1 MKLHIQSDSGVTL
14 IENIFIDRY
23 MPGANGEFVKLYLY
37 LLRCAG
43 TGRELSISSIADFFD
58 HTEKDV
64 RRALSYWE
72 KLKLL
77 KLRYDEDGGISEIV
91 FMSGESS
98 SGETQAA
105 AADTRESSSAAEG
118 RADTAGVSLT
128 AAGDRPDTAGVSL
141 NAAGGRPDAAA
152 DTAPAFE
159 TASIPRKRA
168 LTPARTSALRE
179 QHPIKQILFVGE
191 QYLARPLTQSEVT
204 DILYFYNDLHM
215 SEDLIEYL
223 IEYCASKGNPG
234 ARYMEKIALDWYRRG
249 IHTVEEAEADTRQH
263 NKLYFD
269 ILRALGITDR
279 SPAATEITY
288 MDRWLNIWGMS
299 PQVVLEACSRTIM
312 QTHQPNFPYI
322 ESILK
327 SWKEHGVATLE
338 DIAALD
344 KEYSSKKAPRQ
355 GARKNSPSGKNRFNN
370 FPQREYDFDSLEQ
383 QLLNAQSETEE

>member
-91 FMSGESS
+91 FMSGETAD
-98 SGETQAA
+98 GETETASVKTSAVDAA
-105 AADTRESSSAAEG
+105 PASPAE
-118 RADTAGVSLT
+118 A
-128 AAGDRPDTAGVSL
+128 
-141 NAAGGRPDAAA
+141 AAGGSGA
-152 DTAPAFE
+152 
-159 TASIPRKRA
+159 IPKKRA
-168 LTPARTSALRE
+168 LTAARTSALRE

-223 IEYCASKGNPG
+223 IEYCASRGNPG

-249 IHTVEEAEADTRQH
+249 IRTVEEAEADTRQH

-279 SPAATEITY
+279 SPASTEITY

-327 SWKEHGVATLE
+327 SWKEHGAASLE

-355 GARKNSPSGKNRFNN
+355 SSRKGSASGRNRFND
-370 FPQREYDFDSLEQ
+370 FPQRDYDFDSLEQ
-383 QLLNAQSETEE
+383 QLLSAQSESEE

>member
-77 KLRYDEDGGISEIV
+77 KLRYDENGGISEIV
-91 FMSGESS
+91 FMSGETAPA
-98 SGETQAA
+98 EAA
-105 AADTRESSSAAEG
+105 APAEDSSAAG
-118 RADTAGVSLT
+118 PS
-128 AAGDRPDTAGVSL
+128 AAGTGQS
-141 NAAGGRPDAAA
+141 AAG
-152 DTAPAFE
+152 

-299 PQVVLEACSRTIM
+299 PDVVLEACSRTIM

-327 SWKEHGVATLE
+327 SWKEHGVASLE

-355 GARKNSPSGKNRFNN
+355 GSRKGSSSGKNRFND

-383 QLLNAQSETEE
+383 QLLNAQSESEE

>member
-105 AADTRESSSAAEG
+105 AADTTESSSAAEEKP
-118 RADTAGVSLT
+118 DTAGVSLT
-128 AAGDRPDTAGVSL
+128 
-141 NAAGGRPDAAA
+141 
-152 DTAPAFE
+152 E
-159 TASIPRKRA
+159 TSSIPRKRA

-299 PQVVLEACSRTIM
+299 PEVVLEACSRTIM

-327 SWKEHGVATLE
+327 SWKEHGAASLE

-344 KEYSSKKAPRQ
+344 KEYSSKKMPRQ
-355 GARKNSPSGKNRFNN
+355 SSRKSSASGRNRFND
-370 FPQREYDFDSLEQ
+370 FPQRDYDFDSLEQ
-383 QLLNAQSETEE
+383 QLLSAQSESEE